1 MKVRN
6 LAFVDVETTGTDFEK
21 HEIIELAL
29 ILTKQIDRDGRGP
42 KIEIIGEWE
51 WKIKPEKIE
60 DAEEE
65 ALRINGYNEVDWMF
79 AVSLKNALED
89 FNKKASGAIFV
100 SHNLLFDYNFVAKAY
115 QKTGIENNMHYGKLD
130 TISIAFARLYDAPQ
144 ADKFSMK
151 FLCELL
157 KIENSK
163 AHTALADTRALVEVY
178 KKLMRAV

>member
-1 MKVRN
+1 MKVHN
-6 LAFVDVETTGTDFEK
+6 LAFVDVETTGTDYDK

-29 ILTKQIDRDGRGP
+29 IVARQTEREGKGP
-42 KIEIIGEWE
+42 KIEILGEYE
-51 WKIKPEKIE
+51 WKIKPERLE
-60 DAEEE
+60 DAQEE
-65 ALRINGYNEVDWMF
+65 ALRINGYNEADWIF
-79 AVSLKNALED
+79 ASDLASVMKE
-89 FNKKASGAIFV
+89 FNKKAESCTFV
-100 SHNLLFDYNFVAKAY
+100 SHNLVFDYGFVSKAY

-144 ADKFSMK
+144 ADKFSLK

-157 KIENSK
+157 KVENSK

>member
-1 MKVRN
+1 MKERN
-6 LAFVDVETTGTDFEK
+6 LAFIDVETTGTDFEK

-29 ILTKQIDRDGRGP
+29 IVVKQIEREGKGP
-42 KIEIIGEWE
+42 KIELVGEWE
-51 WKIKPEKIE
+51 WKIKPERIE

-79 AVSLKNALED
+79 AVDLKNAMED
-89 FNKKASGAIFV
+89 FNKKAASCTFV
-100 SHNLLFDYNFVAKAY
+100 SHNLIFDYNFIAKAY
-115 QKTGIENNMHYGKLD
+115 QKTGVENNMHYGKLD

-144 ADKFSMK
+144 ADKFSLK

-163 AHTALADTRALVEVY
+163 AHTALADTKALVEVY

>member
-1 MKVRN
+1 MKEHN
-6 LAFVDVETTGTDFEK
+6 LAFIDVETTGTNFEK

-29 ILTKQIDRDGRGP
+29 IVVKQIEREGKGP
-42 KIEIIGEWE
+42 KIEIVGEWE
-51 WKIKPEKIE
+51 WKIKPERLE

-65 ALRINGYNEVDWMF
+65 ALRINGYNEIDWMF
-79 AVSLKNALED
+79 AVDLKSAMED
-89 FNKKASGAIFV
+89 FNKKAASSTFV
-100 SHNLLFDYNFVAKAY
+100 SHNLVFDYNFVAKAY
-115 QKTGIENNMHYGKLD
+115 QKTGVENNMHYSKLD

-144 ADKFSMK
+144 ADKFSLK

-157 KIENSK
+157 KVENSK

>member
-1 MKVRN
+1 MKVHN
-6 LAFVDVETTGTDFEK
+6 LAFVDVETTGTDYDK

-29 ILTKQIDRDGRGP
+29 IVARQVERDGKGP
-42 KIEIIGEWE
+42 KIEVLGEYE
-51 WKIKPEKIE
+51 WKIKPERIQ

-65 ALRINGYNEVDWMF
+65 ALRVNGYNETDWIF
-79 AVSLKNALED
+79 AADLASVLKE
-89 FNKKASGAIFV
+89 FNKKAEGCTFV
-100 SHNLLFDYNFVAKAY
+100 SHNLVFDYNFVAKAY

-144 ADKFSMK
+144 ADKFSLK

-157 KIENSK
+157 KVENTR

>member
-29 ILTKQIDRDGRGP
+29 IVVKQIEREGKGP
-42 KIEIIGEWE
+42 KIELVGEWE
-51 WKIKPEKIE
+51 WKIKPERIE

-79 AVSLKNALED
+79 AVDLKNAMED
-89 FNKKASGAIFV
+89 FNKKAASCTFV
-100 SHNLLFDYNFVAKAY
+100 SHNLIFDYNFIAKAY
-115 QKTGIENNMHYGKLD
+115 QKTGVENNMHYGKLD

-144 ADKFSMK
+144 ADKFSLK